1 MIIEMVITASLLRR
15 AELLALFLATLA
27 ILFIAHGVITAQETG
42 SDDTSEQTVFSADML
57 VVEYTEISIGAASA
71 DLFSNIGGTGNLQI
85 KSLWSYVPNRD
96 LRLAFTNPFDDAE
109 GHQLIVGDLTLAFPE
124 GSSGESSFKWTD
136 VEIDWEDGQTIAVS
150 IVRTSGLEQ
159 PAANTTATG
168 APTITGNVQVDV
180 TLTANTSNISDDD
193 GLDDVSYSYQWIRSD
208 NGGNANIAGA
218 TASTYPLVFE
228 DQGRTI
234 KVQVSFT
241 DDAENQET
249 LTSVATVPVIAAP
262 NRTATGAPAISGN
275 PRVRETLTATAS
287 DIADEDQLTRVF
299 YKYQWLAND
308 VDIQGATSSTYIL
321 ADEDTG
327 KTIKVQVSFTDDRN
341 NQESRTSAATTAVT
355 ATVPTINGVAVV
367 DQTLSVTTS
376 AITDDDGLNDVS
388 YTYQWIR
395 SSKNADSDIAGQT
408 QSTYRLVTADVG
420 NAIKVKVHF
429 QDDANNA
436 ETRTSAATTPVVTK
450 PNVIVILVDDL
461 GYNDVSYNGATQI
474 QTTNIDR
481 LASRGITFT
490 NGYVTYPICTPSRAG
505 LLTGRYPSRFGLEGN
520 LSYAPFD
527 DNHGLPIEETLFPER
542 LQDQG
547 YRTGIVGKWQ
557 LGAAHKFNPLNRGFD
572 HFFGFLG
579 GAHDYWRSDTRFP
592 HDHTLMPLIE
602 NSGFAESDGYLT
614 DVLTDKAID
623 FIQQPGEDPF
633 FLYLAYNA
641 PHTPLQAP
649 DELVDKYSAIYDPQ
663 RRTYLAMVDSLDQN
677 IGRVLDALDESS
689 LANNT
694 VIFFLSDNGGLSD
707 EPPNKDYADNHPLR
721 GAKDRFHEGGI
732 RVPFV
737 ASWPAM
743 WPKDHTYDPMVI
755 SLDISSTVLKLADAT
770 SEDPNRPIDGVDLDP
785 FLRGAEEGPPH
796 QALFWRHWRSGG
808 YAVRS
813 GDDKLIKDRRG
824 LGGIP
829 KTIQDTGESPLLFNL
844 MSDLSESQDLL
855 ADDPQ
860 TARELASLWNEW
872 NAENAIG
879 SVFYGI
885 SEYNRNLEAYV
896 QDYFNHRANA
906 AKHLPVYKIELTPAQ
921 PPVANTAAMGEPTI
935 SGTPQVGQTLT
946 ADTSAISDADGL
958 SNVSYNYQWNA
969 NNENADTSLN
979 GATASTHTPSVADVG
994 KTIKVTVSFT
1004 DDANNPESLTSIA
1017 TEAVAATVPTAP
1029 LALAVTPG
1037 SQIQE
1042 LDASWQAP
1050 SSNGGSA
1057 VTGYK
1062 VQWKEAAD
1070 SWDTA
1075 ADVSEA
1081 TETGTTHTITGLTGG
1096 VEYAVRVMATNDV
1109 GDGPASTEAKGTPA
1123 GGVSEQTVEPEN
1135 TAPTGLPTI
1144 SGTPQVDQTLTADTS
1159 PIDDGD
1165 GLTNVFYRY
1174 QWSAGGSDIDGATGS
1189 SYLLTSSEQGQ
1200 TMQVRVTFTDDADNE
1215 ETLTSAATEAVAA
1228 AAPASLT
1235 AAFHDLPDSHDG
1247 STAFTFRVLFSE
1259 DIGISYVNMR
1269 DDALS
1274 LSEGGVTGAR
1284 RVDGRSDLWEIT
1296 VEPDDNSDV
1305 GITLPANRS
1314 CTTTGAIC
1322 TREDSPRQLTNSPT
1336 ATVTGPAEAPPSNTS
1351 AAGAPTISGTPQV
1364 EQTLTAD
1371 TSSITDED
1379 GLTNVAYRY
1388 QWIAGGSDIAGAAGS
1403 TYTLTSSEQGKTI
1416 QVRVTF
1422 TDDRNNAEALTSIA
1436 TAAVAAAPEPL
1447 TVRLKVAA
1455 PATHDGS
1462 SEFTFEIE
1470 FSEEFGLGYAIL
1482 RDHAFNV
1489 TGGSVER
1496 AERTDKPSSIPW
1508 RITVEPQGAGGVTI
1522 ELPATTDCGA
1532 TGAICTGD
1540 GRKLSNSLNFT
1551 VSGPGQ

>member
-1 MIIEMVITASLLRR
+1 MRRPSGPGPQPRLGQTVMTIEMVITASLLRR
-15 AELLALFLATLA
+15 AELLALFLAALA

-42 SDDTSEQTVFSADML
+42 SDDTTEQTVFSADML

-109 GHQLIVGDLTLAFPE
+109 GHQLIVGDLTLAFPAS
-124 GSSGESSFKWTD
+124 SSGEQSFKWTG

-355 ATVPTINGVAVV
+355 ATGPTINGVAVV

-376 AITDDDGLNDVS
+376 AITDEDGLNDVS

-420 NAIKVKVHF
+420 NAIKVKVNF

-527 DNHGLPIEETLFPER
+527 DNHGLPIEEKLFPES
-542 LQDQG
+542 LQEQG

-694 VIFFLSDNGGLSD
+694 VIFFLSDNGGLSG

-755 SLDISSTVLKLADAT
+755 SLDISATVLKLADAT

-946 ADTSAISDADGL
+946 AETSAISDADGL

-1017 TEAVAATVPTAP
+1017 TAAVLATVPTAP

-1042 LDASWQAP
+1042 LDASWQDP

-1075 ADVSEA
+1075 ADVSQ
-1081 TETGTTHTITGLTGG
+1081 TTVTTTTHTITGLTGG
-1096 VEYAVRVMATNDV
+1096 VEYAVRVVATNDV
-1109 GDGPASTEAKGTPA
+1109 GGSPASTEAKGTPA

-1135 TAPTGLPTI
+1135 SAPTGLPGI

-1159 PIDDGD
+1159 PIDDED
-1165 GLTNVFYRY
+1165 GLTNVSYGY
-1174 QWSAGGSDIDGATGS
+1174 QWIAGGSAISGATGS
-1189 SYLLTSSEQGQ
+1189 GHTLTASEQGQ
-1200 TMQVRVTFTDDADNE
+1200 TIQVRVTFTDDRGSNE
-1215 ETLTSAATEAVAA
+1215 SLTSVATVAVAA
-1228 AAPASLT
+1228 APNREA
-1235 AAFHDLPDSHDG
+1235 
-1247 STAFTFRVLFSE
+1247 
-1259 DIGISYVNMR
+1259 
-1269 DDALS
+1269 
-1274 LSEGGVTGAR
+1274 TGA
-1284 RVDGRSDLWEIT
+1284 
-1296 VEPDDNSDV
+1296 
-1305 GITLPANRS
+1305 
-1314 CTTTGAIC
+1314 
-1322 TREDSPRQLTNSPT
+1322 
-1336 ATVTGPAEAPPSNTS
+1336 PSI
-1351 AAGAPTISGTPQV
+1351 GGTPQV
-1364 EQTLTAD
+1364 DQTLTAD
-1371 TSSITDED
+1371 TSPIADED
-1379 GLTNVAYRY
+1379 GLTNATFEY
-1388 QWIAGGSDIAGAAGS
+1388 QWIAGGSDIGGATEA
-1403 TYTLTSSEQGKTI
+1403 TYTLTATEQGKTI

-1422 TDDRNNAEALTSIA
+1422 TDDADNDESLTSVA
-1436 TAAVAAAPEPL
+1436 TDAVAAKPVPL
-1447 TVRLKVAA
+1447 TVSLKTAA
-1455 PATHDGS
+1455 PDSHDGS

-1470 FSEEFGLGYAIL
+1470 FGEEFGLGYATL
-1482 RDHAFNV
+1482 KNHAFNV

-1496 AERTDKPSSIPW
+1496 AQRTDKPSNIPW
-1508 RITVEPQGAGGVTI
+1508 RITVKPQGGGDVTV
-1522 ELPATTDCGA
+1522 ELPATTDCGDE
-1532 TGAICTGD
+1532 GAICTQD
-1540 GRKLSNSLNFT
+1540 GRKLSNSLSFT

>member
-1 MIIEMVITASLLRR
+1 MIIEMVITTSLLRR
-15 AELLALFLATLA
+15 AELLALFLAALA

-42 SDDTSEQTVFSADML
+42 SDDTTEQTVFSADML

-124 GSSGESSFKWTD
+124 GSSGESSFKWTG

-308 VDIQGATSSTYIL
+308 VDIQGATSPTYIL

-327 KTIKVQVSFTDDRN
+327 KTIKVRVSFTDDRN

-376 AITDDDGLNDVS
+376 AITDEDGLNDVS

-420 NAIKVKVHF
+420 NAIKVKVNF

-527 DNHGLPIEETLFPER
+527 DNHGLPIEEKLFPES

-755 SLDISSTVLKLADAT
+755 SLDISATVLKLADAT
-770 SEDPNRPIDGVDLDP
+770 SEDPNRPIDGVNLDP

-946 ADTSAISDADGL
+946 AETSAISDADGL

-1042 LDASWQAP
+1042 LDASWQDP

-1081 TETGTTHTITGLTGG
+1081 TVTGTTHTITGLTGG

-1123 GGVSEQTVEPEN
+1123 AEN

-1165 GLTNVFYRY
+1165 GLTNVSYGY
-1174 QWSAGGSDIDGATGS
+1174 QWTAGGSDIDGATGS
-1189 SYLLTSSEQGQ
+1189 TYTLTASQQGQ
-1200 TMQVRVTFTDDADNE
+1200 TIQVRVTFTDDADNQ
-1215 ETLTSAATEAVAA
+1215 ETLTSAATVEVAA
-1228 AAPASLT
+1228 KPNTAP
-1235 AAFHDLPDSHDG
+1235 
-1247 STAFTFRVLFSE
+1247 
-1259 DIGISYVNMR
+1259 
-1269 DDALS
+1269 
-1274 LSEGGVTGAR
+1274 TG
-1284 RVDGRSDLWEIT
+1284 L
-1296 VEPDDNSDV
+1296 
-1305 GITLPANRS
+1305 
-1314 CTTTGAIC
+1314 
-1322 TREDSPRQLTNSPT
+1322 
-1336 ATVTGPAEAPPSNTS
+1336 
-1351 AAGAPTISGTPQV
+1351 PTISGTPQV

-1371 TSSITDED
+1371 TSAIDDED
-1379 GLTNVAYRY
+1379 GLTNVSYEY
-1388 QWIAGGSDIAGAAGS
+1388 QWLAGGSEISGATGS
-1403 TYTLTSSEQGKTI
+1403 SYLLTASEQGKTI

-1422 TDDRNNAEALTSIA
+1422 TDDADNEETLTSIA

-1447 TVRLKVAA
+1447 TVRLKVSA

-1470 FSEEFGLGYAIL
+1470 FSEEFGLGYATL

-1489 TGGSVER
+1489 TGGSVET
-1496 AERTDKPSSIPW
+1496 AQRTDKPSNIPW
-1508 RITVEPQGAGGVTI
+1508 RITVKPQGTGDVTI

-1540 GRKLSNSLNFT
+1540 GRKLSNSLSFT